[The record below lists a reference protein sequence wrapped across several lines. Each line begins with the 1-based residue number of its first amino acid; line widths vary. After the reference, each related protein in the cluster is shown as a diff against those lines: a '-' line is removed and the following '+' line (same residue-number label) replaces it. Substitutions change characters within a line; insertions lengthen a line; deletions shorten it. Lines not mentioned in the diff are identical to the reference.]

1 LRWDSGVYHR
11 RVIPKRS
18 LLAIAPL
25 LAVANL
31 AAADPKLVLLGT
43 AGGPTPK
50 LTRSAPAQALQL
62 GDAIYV
68 VDCGNG
74 VARQIVLAGLPL
86 RDLRQIFVT
95 HHHSDHT
102 ADLTTLPLLAWAA
115 GLDRPVT
122 IHGPR
127 PLERSVKAGLAANA
141 FDIHTREKDEGRPSL
156 RSLVKVHEFRGDGIV
171 YQDPQVTVRAAR
183 VDHPPIDEA
192 YAYRFDFAHWSVVL
206 SGDTAPS
213 RNLVR
218 LARGADVLVH
228 EVLLAGPDEVAGWV
242 GEPVDHPLVR
252 HILRS
257 HTSYRDVGRIA
268 HNAGVKK
275 LVLSHYVPGDA
286 VVDRDAVLSEIRKSF
301 GGEVVFGND
310 LLVIQPAANE

>member
-1 LRWDSGVYHR
+1 MLNKMLV
-11 RVIPKRS
+11 
-18 LLAIAPL
+18 AIAAL
-25 LAVANL
+25 LAVTDI
-31 AAADPKLVLLGT
+31 AAAEPKLVLLGT

-50 LTRSAPAQALQL
+50 RTRAAPAAAIQI
-62 GDAIYV
+62 GDAVYV

-74 VARQIVLAGLPL
+74 VARQMVLAGLPL

-102 ADLTTLPLLAWAA
+102 ADLTTLPLLVWAA

-127 PLERSVKAGLAANA
+127 PLKRSVKAGLAANA
-141 FDIHTREKDEGRPSL
+141 FDIETRENDEGRPPL
-156 RSLVKVHEFRGDGIV
+156 RSLVRVHEFRGDGVV
-171 YQDPQVTVRAAR
+171 YQDPLVTVRAAR

-192 YAYRFDFAHWSVVL
+192 YAYRFDLAHWSVVF
-206 SGDTAPS
+206 SGDTAPAE
-213 RNLVR
+213 NLVR

-228 EVLLAGPDEVAGWV
+228 EVLLAGPEEVSKWAGQ
-242 GEPVDHPLVR
+242 PQDSPLVR
-252 HILRS
+252 HILQS

-268 HNAGVKK
+268 HDAGVKQ

-286 VVDRDAVLSEIRKSF
+286 TVDRDVVLSEIRKSF
-301 GGEVVFGND
+301 DGEVVFGYD
-310 LLVIQPAANE
+310 LLVIQPATAQVNVTDPR